1 MYHKPTRVRFG
12 AAYYH
17 EYQRVDRLKTDLD
30 LMVEASFSVIRVGES
45 VWSTWEPQNGTFN
58 LEWLL
63 PVLDGA
69 HERRIGVVLGTP
81 TYAVPPWLA
90 RIHPEI
96 AGERATGQ
104 RISWG
109 ARQEVDFTHPA
120 FRFHAERVVR
130 EILAR
135 YAAHPG
141 VIGVQVDNE
150 PGNELLHNHG
160 VFQRFIDWLRERY
173 GDVESLNQE
182 WGLVYWSHRLST
194 WADLWTP
201 DGNAQPQYD
210 LAWRQFQAEQT
221 TEFIAW
227 QADIAREYVSV
238 DQFVTTCMSYDRPA
252 FDDRTLAAV
261 LDVAAGN
268 PYYMMQSG
276 LELPDTAQKE
286 QNWAT
291 SGTWSLYLSA
301 DRMYS
306 SKQAPFLVTETGAQ
320 SIGHS
325 GLNRPAYDGQWRQ
338 TAWALVSRGAEMI
351 EYWHW
356 HTLHFGAE
364 TYWGG
369 VLPHSGRPGRVYRE
383 IAELGS
389 EFERAGDAV
398 TGLVPDADVSF
409 VYSARSRWALQAQPP
424 LVTDDGSP
432 DRRAYQGL
440 FDPLYRGAF
449 DAKLQA
455 RIVHAEHLF
464 TPDSSPQSAAVEHPN
479 LVVPGLYVTRDRDLD
494 WLLDYAESG
503 GHLILGPRTAY
514 ADHEARARAEVVP
527 ARLHEA
533 AGVWYDEYSNIDND
547 IAVVACPQPP
557 GAVPVLRLGP
567 EAMATRWVD
576 GLVATTATVLVTY
589 EDRHF
594 RRWPAITTHT
604 CGTGRIT
611 VFGTVPNTALAEHLL
626 RWIDIPREANPW
638 RPESQSLTVTS
649 ATNHRGE
656 RVHFAHNWSWEN
668 ATLTIPAS
676 AVDVLTQEELPVGHL
691 LQLKPWDV
699 RVLRETRPSVG

>member
-1 MYHKPTRVRFG
+1 
-12 AAYYH
+12 
-17 EYQRVDRLKTDLD
+17 
-30 LMVEASFSVIRVGES
+30 
-45 VWSTWEPQNGTFN
+45 
-58 LEWLL
+58 
-63 PVLDGA
+63 
-69 HERRIGVVLGTP
+69 
-81 TYAVPPWLA
+81 
-90 RIHPEI
+90 
-96 AGERATGQ
+96 
-104 RISWG
+104 
-109 ARQEVDFTHPA
+109 
-120 FRFHAERVVR
+120 
-130 EILAR
+130 
-135 YAAHPG
+135 
-141 VIGVQVDNE
+141 
-150 PGNELLHNHG
+150 
-160 VFQRFIDWLRERY
+160 
-173 GDVESLNQE
+173 
-182 WGLVYWSHRLST
+182 
-194 WADLWTP
+194 
-201 DGNAQPQYD
+201 
-210 LAWRQFQAEQT
+210 
-221 TEFIAW
+221 
-227 QADIAREYVSV
+227 
-238 DQFVTTCMSYDRPA
+238 
-252 FDDRTLAAV
+252 
-261 LDVAAGN
+261 
-268 PYYMMQSG
+268 
-276 LELPDTAQKE
+276 
-286 QNWAT
+286 
-291 SGTWSLYLSA
+291 
-301 DRMYS
+301 
-306 SKQAPFLVTETGAQ
+306 
-320 SIGHS
+320 
-325 GLNRPAYDGQWRQ
+325 
-338 TAWALVSRGAEMI
+338 MI

-356 HTLHFGAE
+356 HTLHFGTE

-424 LVTDDGSP
+424 LATDNGSP

-464 TPDSSPQSAAVEHPN
+464 TPDNSPQSAAVEHPN

-494 WLLDYAESG
+494 WLLEYAESG

-557 GAVPVLRLGP
+557 DAVPVLRLGP
-567 EAMATRWVD
+567 GAMATRWVD

-626 RWIDIPREANPW
+626 RWIEIPREANPW

-699 RVLRETRPSVG
+699 RVLRETRPSV